1 MLQSERE
8 KMMTMQPHQTAYV
21 QRCTF
26 TRSGATTFLG
36 HLDLMTCFERA
47 ARRAELPILYSQG
60 YNPRPMMV
68 FALPL
73 GVGIETTSDYL
84 DVSLN
89 RPYDPEKFVSEMN
102 SFLPAGLRILSSKAI
117 PEPKDS
123 IMSIV
128 TTAFYR
134 FEAKGI
140 REAMKKAF
148 EQESLMVTKIAKGKE
163 KQTDIRPL
171 LLSLSQAP
179 SDDPDTVDFYAC
191 AGSEK
196 NVRPDLLLQSLTRYC
211 GMNEEV
217 AENTRVVRMG
227 LFSGEYPR
235 IIPISEVKVRPVE
248 AKPAEKTETAS
259 GENTENASGENTEN
273 EGR

>member
-21 QRCTF
+21 QRASF
-26 TRSGATTFLG
+26 VREGATTFLG

-73 GVGIETTSDYL
+73 GVGIETRCDYL

-89 RPYDPEKFVSEMN
+89 RPYDADLFVKELN
-102 SFLPAGLRILSSKAI
+102 DYLPDGLRILKSKAI

-140 REAMKKAF
+140 REAMKKAMG
-148 EQESLMVTKIAKGKE
+148 EETLIVTKIAKGKE

-171 LLSLSQAP
+171 LISLSQA
-179 SDDPDTVDFYAC
+179 SDEDPDAVEFYAF

-196 NVRPDLLLQSLTRYC
+196 NVRPDLILSSLSKYC
-211 GMNEEV
+211 GMDPEK
-217 AENTRVVRMG
+217 AENARVIRLG

-235 IIPISEVKVRPVE
+235 IVPISDVEVR
-248 AKPAEKTETAS
+248 S
-259 GENTENASGENTEN
+259 
-273 EGR
+273 

>member
-8 KMMTMQPHQTAYV
+8 KMMTMQAHQTAYV
-21 QRCTF
+21 QRASF
-26 TRSGATTFLG
+26 SRDGATTFLG

-47 ARRAELPILYSQG
+47 ARRAGLPILYSQG

-73 GVGIETTSDYL
+73 GVGIETRCDYL

-89 RPYDPEKFVSEMN
+89 CPYDADQFVKELN
-102 SFLPAGLRILSSKAI
+102 DYLPVGLRILKSKAI

-128 TTAFYR
+128 TTASYR

-140 REAMKKAF
+140 REAMEKAMK
-148 EQESLMVTKIAKGKE
+148 EETLIVTKIAKGKE

-171 LLSLSQAP
+171 LISLSQG
-179 SDDPDTVDFYAC
+179 SDGDPDSVEFYAF
-191 AGSEK
+191 AGSER
-196 NVRPDLLLQSLTRYC
+196 NVRPDLILGSLSKYC
-211 GMNEEV
+211 GMDPEV
-217 AENTRVVRMG
+217 SENTRVIRTG
-227 LFSGEYPR
+227 LYSGEYPR
-235 IIPISEVKVRPVE
+235 IIPISDVEVRPLQVQ
-248 AKPAEKTETAS
+248 
-259 GENTENASGENTEN
+259 N
-273 EGR
+273 

>member
-8 KMMTMQPHQTAYV
+8 KMMTMQSHQTAYV
-21 QRCTF
+21 QRCSF
-26 TRSGATTFLG
+26 ARSGATVFLG

-47 ARRAELPILYSQG
+47 CRRADLPILYSQG

-73 GVGIETTSDYL
+73 GVGIETRCDYL

-89 RPYDPEKFVSEMN
+89 CPYDADAFVKELN
-102 SFLPAGLRILSSKAI
+102 AFLPEGLRILKSKAI

-128 TTAFYR
+128 TTASYR

-140 REAMKKAF
+140 RSAMEKALS
-148 EQESLMVTKIAKGKE
+148 EETLIVTKMAKGKE

-171 LLSLSQAP
+171 LISLSQA
-179 SDDPDTVDFYAC
+179 SNGDPNSVEFYAF
-191 AGSEK
+191 AGSER
-196 NVRPDLLLQSLTRYC
+196 NVRPDLILSSL
-211 GMNEEV
+211 
-217 AENTRVVRMG
+217 
-227 LFSGEYPR
+227 
-235 IIPISEVKVRPVE
+235 VK
-248 AKPAEKTETAS
+248 
-259 GENTENASGENTEN
+259 
-273 EGR
+273 

>member
-8 KMMTMQPHQTAYV
+8 KMMTMQAHQTAYV
-21 QRCTF
+21 QRASFSRDGGT
-26 TRSGATTFLG
+26 SFLG

-47 ARRAELPILYSQG
+47 ARRAGLPILYSQG

-73 GVGIETTSDYL
+73 GVGIETRCDYL
-84 DVSLN
+84 DVSLKC
-89 RPYDPEKFVSEMN
+89 PYDADQFVKELN
-102 SFLPAGLRILSSKAI
+102 EYLPTGLRLLASKQI

-140 REAMKKAF
+140 REAMKKAMGV
-148 EQESLMVTKIAKGKE
+148 ETLIVTKIAKGKE

-171 LLSLSQAP
+171 LISLSQA
-179 SDDPDTVDFYAC
+179 SDGDPDSVEFYAF
-191 AGSEK
+191 AGSER
-196 NVRPDLLLQSLTRYC
+196 NVRPDLILSSLSKYC
-211 GMNEEV
+211 GMDPDI
-217 AENTRVVRMG
+217 AENTRVIRTG
-227 LFSGEYPR
+227 LYSGEYPR
-235 IIPISEVKVRPVE
+235 IVPISAVEVRPLQ
-248 AKPAEKTETAS
+248 PQD
-259 GENTENASGENTEN
+259 
-273 EGR
+273 

>member
-8 KMMTMQPHQTAYV
+8 KMMTMQSHQTAYV
-21 QRCTF
+21 QRCSF
-26 TRSGATTFLG
+26 ARSGATVFLG

-47 ARRAELPILYSQG
+47 CRRADLPILYSQG

-73 GVGIETTSDYL
+73 GVGIETRCDYL

-89 RPYDPEKFVSEMN
+89 CPYDADAFVKELN
-102 SFLPAGLRILSSKAI
+102 AFLPEGLRILKSKAI

-128 TTAFYR
+128 TTASYR

-140 REAMKKAF
+140 RSAMEKALS
-148 EQESLMVTKIAKGKE
+148 EETLIVTKMAKGKE

-171 LLSLSQAP
+171 LISLSQA
-179 SDDPDTVDFYAC
+179 SNGDPDSVEFYAF
-191 AGSEK
+191 AGSER
-196 NVRPDLLLQSLTRYC
+196 NVRPDLILSSLVKYC
-211 GMNEEV
+211 GMDPEK
-217 AENTRVVRMG
+217 AENARVIRLG

-235 IIPISEVKVRPVE
+235 IIPISDVEVR
-248 AKPAEKTETAS
+248 
-259 GENTENASGENTEN
+259 
-273 EGR
+273 

>member
-8 KMMTMQPHQTAYV
+8 KMMTMQEHQKAYV
-21 QRCTF
+21 QRASFSREGSTV
-26 TRSGATTFLG
+26 FLG

-73 GVGIETTSDYL
+73 GVGIETRCDYL

-89 RPYDPEKFVSEMN
+89 CPYDADRFTEELN
-102 SFLPAGLRILSSKAI
+102 EFLPEGLRILKSKSI

-128 TTAFYR
+128 TTAAYR

-140 REAMKKAF
+140 RAAMGKAMQQD
-148 EQESLMVTKIAKGKE
+148 ELIVTKIAKGKE

-171 LLSLSQAP
+171 LISLSQA
-179 SDDPDTVDFYAC
+179 SDGDPDSVEFYAF
-191 AGSEK
+191 AGSER
-196 NVRPDLLLQSLTRYC
+196 NVRPDLILSSLSKYC
-211 GMNEEV
+211 GMDPAT
-217 AENTRVVRMG
+217 AENARVIRLG

-235 IIPISEVKVRPVE
+235 ITPIDEVEVRPFQPQ
-248 AKPAEKTETAS
+248 K
-259 GENTENASGENTEN
+259 
-273 EGR
+273 

>member
-8 KMMTMQPHQTAYV
+8 KMMTLQPHQKAYV
-21 QRCTF
+21 QRACF
-26 TRSGATTFLG
+26 SREGATVYLG

-73 GVGIETTSDYL
+73 GVGIESRSDYL
-84 DVSLN
+84 DVSLEV
-89 RPYDPEKFVSEMN
+89 PYDPVLFTEKMN
-102 SFLPAGLRILSSKAI
+102 RCLPEGLQILRSKQI

-128 TTAFYR
+128 TTATYR
-134 FEAKGI
+134 FEATGI
-140 REAMKKAF
+140 REAMNDAMKR
-148 EQESLMVTKIAKGKE
+148 ETLIVTKIAKGKE

-171 LLSLSQAP
+171 LLSIKK
-179 SDDPDTVDFYAC
+179 DGGEDPDAVEFFAS

-196 NVRPDLLLQSLTRYC
+196 NVRPDLILSSLSLYC
-211 GMNEEV
+211 GMDKET
-217 AENTRVVRMG
+217 ADSARVIRTG
-227 LFSGEYPR
+227 LFSGKYPK
-235 IIPISEVKVRPVE
+235 ILPID
-248 AKPAEKTETAS
+248 ETPIRKF
-259 GENTENASGENTEN
+259 EDFTN
-273 EGR
+273 

>member
-8 KMMTMQPHQTAYV
+8 KMMTMQAHQTAYV

-26 TRSGATTFLG
+26 KREGATVYLG

-47 ARRAELPILYSQG
+47 CRRAELPILYSQG

-73 GVGIETTSDYL
+73 GVGIETVCDYL
-84 DVSLN
+84 DISLD
-89 RPYDPEKFVSEMN
+89 RPYDSESFVKELN
-102 SFLPAGLRILSSKAI
+102 AFLPDGLSLLKAISI

-128 TTAFYR
+128 TTASYR

-140 REAMKKAF
+140 KAAMKEAF
-148 EQESLMVTKIAKGKE
+148 GKETLIVEKFSKGKM

-171 LLSLSQAP
+171 LISLFQAP
-179 SDDPDTVDFYAC
+179 DEDPDRVDFYAF
-191 AGSEK
+191 AGSER
-196 NVRPDLLLQSLTRYC
+196 NVRPDLILAAIEAYC
-211 GMNEEV
+211 GIQKDI
-217 AENTRVVRMG
+217 ADNTRVVRTG

-235 IIPISEVKVRPVE
+235 IVPIDEVKV
-248 AKPAEKTETAS
+248 TS
-259 GENTENASGENTEN
+259 
-273 EGR
+273 